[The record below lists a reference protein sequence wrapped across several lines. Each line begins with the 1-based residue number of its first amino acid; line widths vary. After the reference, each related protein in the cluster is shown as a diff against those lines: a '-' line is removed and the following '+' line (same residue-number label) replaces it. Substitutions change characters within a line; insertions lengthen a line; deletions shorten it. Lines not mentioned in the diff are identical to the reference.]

1 MKKTSRKES
10 YLIPTFFIYTLLWI
24 YSVWGT
30 LPEALFCLRHVV
42 GEEIV
47 YYIFDNWVFL
57 DEYTF
62 WPYLYLYC
70 PLFLIFMGWFGLC
83 LKKAGNKRVILT
95 VVINLI
101 LPCIAPILRGVVE
114 HISIKHCLIGFMV
127 EVFVLII
134 TVSTVMKVV
143 GMKITLSH

>member
-1 MKKTSRKES
+1 MKNVSKKEY
-10 YLIPTFFIYTLLWI
+10 YLLPTFFIYTLLWI

-30 LPEALFCLRHVV
+30 FPEALFCLRHVV

-62 WPYLYLYC
+62 GHYLYLYC
-70 PLFLIFMGWFGLC
+70 PLFLIFMGWFGFC
-83 LKKAGNKRVILT
+83 LKKAGNKKVILI
-95 VVINLI
+95 VVLNLI
-101 LPCIAPILRGVVE
+101 LPCISPILRNVVE

-127 EVFVLII
+127 EVLILII
-134 TVSTVMKVV
+134 TVSAVMKVRGV
-143 GMKITLSH
+143 KITLSH